1 MRSALS
7 ISLPGARLR
16 GTASWS
22 LAADEAAVF
31 VPVMM
36 ASQKPEAAKRS
47 ALPSIRIEMAGV
59 VVRAECGVDVGWLAA
74 VLRVMKAL
82 A

>member
-1 MRSALS
+1 
-7 ISLPGARLR
+7 
-16 GTASWS
+16 
-22 LAADEAAVF
+22 
-31 VPVMM
+31 MM
-36 ASQKPEAAKRS
+36 APQKPEAAKRS
-47 ALPSIRIEMAGV
+47 ALPSISIEMAGV

>member
-16 GTASWS
+16 GTASW

-36 ASQKPEAAKRS
+36 APQKPEAAKRS
-47 ALPSIRIEMAGV
+47 ALPSISIEMAGV